1 MNLIEYQY
9 AAWQTALPSA
19 KTPAYMYV
27 GLAGEVGELASI
39 YAKEIRDGLVAG
51 STEKVKK
58 ELGDVLWFVAG
69 IASLYGLSLQEVA
82 QGNID
87 KLNSRKERNTLTG
100 SGDDR

>member
-1 MNLIEYQY
+1 MNLVEYQHS
-9 AAWQTALPSA
+9 AWQTALPSA
-19 KTPAYMYV
+19 KNPSYMFV

-51 STEKVKK
+51 GTDKVKK

-69 IASLYGLSLQEVA
+69 VASLYGLSLQEVA
-82 QGNID
+82 QGNLD
-87 KLNSRKERNTLTG
+87 KLNSRKERAVLTG